1 MNILVTGSS
10 GQIGRYVVRE
20 LAQAG
25 HCVAGVD
32 IAPPSDGRASFMHSF
47 MRADLT
53 DAGDV
58 YQSLARSHAEA
69 VVHLGAWSDAGLVP
83 DHRVYGDNVRAAY
96 NVFQACADLGIR
108 RIINASSAQVYGFA
122 AAPPRYVPVDE
133 DHPARPANCY
143 ALAKIAGE
151 SAADY
156 FVARYGITMLSFRFM
171 GVRAPARI
179 AAEIEQMAADP
190 AAGGWLLWTR
200 TDARDAA
207 VACRQA
213 LEAES
218 VPSGP
223 YNITGPEIVLPAAAP
238 DLVRTH
244 FGDATEIRAPLPARA
259 SPMSCLRAQQ
269 AFGYSPR
276 YVWRLGQSH
285 PEEDA
290 Y

>member
-1 MNILVTGSS
+1 MMKVLVTGSS

-25 HCVAGVD
+25 HRITGVD
-32 IAPPSDGRASFMHSF
+32 IAPPPGEPASFM
-47 MRADLT
+47 RVDLT
-53 DAGDV
+53 DAGDI
-58 YQSLARSHAEA
+58 YQCLVRSGAEV
-69 VVHLGAWSDAGLVP
+69 VVHLGAWSDAGLAP
-83 DHRVYGDNVRAAY
+83 DHRVYGDNVRATY
-96 NVFQACADLGIR
+96 NVLQACADLGVR
-108 RIINASSAQVYGFA
+108 RVINASSAQVYGFA
-122 AAPPRYVPVDE
+122 VAPPRYVPVDE

-143 ALAKIAGE
+143 ALAKLAGE

-156 FVARYGITMLSFRFM
+156 FVARYGMMILSFRFM
-171 GVRAPARI
+171 GVRAPDRI

-207 VACRQA
+207 VACRLA
-213 LEAES
+213 LEAAD
-218 VPSGP
+218 VPSGA
-223 YNITGPEIVLPAAAP
+223 YNITGAEIALPAGAP
-238 DLVRTH
+238 DLVRTY
-244 FGDATEIRAPLPARA
+244 FGAATEIRAPLPERA

-269 AFGYSPR
+269 AFGYAPR